1 MKLSLSTSVLLAAL
15 ASAAPQRNNG
25 NGNGNN
31 NNNNGGSNQ
40 AGIQNGNNDV
50 NNPGTVDSAAAALM
64 TTAIGAWMRDTGL
77 VSNFLNNGASYPD
90 DATFKNQALIARS
103 AEIDELTS
111 KNVLDQFM
119 PNNQNVKAANA
130 TLSNGSF
137 QLVVDEL
144 GNMADNGRSQMAAI
158 QKINN
163 VRCVNVLP
171 NIDTYMR
178 EAALTIGNGQAVV
191 QSVRPSACGV
201 SMLSSGP

>member
-1 MKLSLSTSVLLAAL
+1 MTLSCLVRHENKLIK
-15 ASAAPQRNNG
+15 PQ
-25 NGNGNN
+25 
-31 NNNNGGSNQ
+31 
-40 AGIQNGNNDV
+40 
-50 NNPGTVDSAAAALM
+50 
-64 TTAIGAWMRDTGL
+64 
-77 VSNFLNNGASYPD
+77 
-90 DATFKNQALIARS
+90 
-103 AEIDELTS
+103 IDELTS

-191 QSVRPSACGV
+191 QSVRPAACGV
-201 SMLSSGP
+201 SFPS